1 MTPSSARW
9 RAASLAMTGLL
20 ALMSGCAT
28 LEPGM
33 GPAAGEKQVVETPPA
48 ARTLPAEAKPA
59 PSPAQRQ
66 VASKR
71 SRPARNST
79 RVRAV
84 APDAPLVVQKVEARE
99 VSIWPRLRRGFS
111 LPATDHPRVDAQLQ
125 RMSMPAMEKVL
136 ARSAPYLHLIV
147 EEIERRDM
155 PMELALLPAIE
166 SGYDPFANSSSGAAG
181 LWQFIPST
189 ATAVGLRRS
198 GGYDGR
204 RDIPDSTTAAL
215 DYLEYLADRFDDDWL
230 LALAAYNGGEGTVSR
245 AQKQN
250 AAAGR
255 PTDYWHLPLRT
266 ETRNY
271 VPKLLAMRRLVEQ
284 PHAHGVA
291 LPTITDSPV
300 LAVVELDQP
309 VDMRVAARLL
319 DCEPDEVRTNNAAH
333 RRWMMD
339 PQGPHRLLIPAER
352 HEDFVAALAALPQP
366 AAPAWDRHVVR
377 RGDTLSQLAARHG
390 TSVAAI
396 KQLNGLRSSMLQV
409 GQSLALPQSGGAAA
423 EEPLYIVK
431 AGETL
436 FSIAR
441 RHGISTTDLAAMNG
455 LNPSAP
461 LRPGQDLQITAP
473 ARMHYE
479 VRAGDSLSR
488 IASRFGV
495 SVKDLRQ
502 WNDLNGDR
510 LRPGQRLVL
519 HTSDLG
525 G

>member
-9 RAASLAMTGLL
+9 RTASLVMTGLL
-20 ALMSGCAT
+20 TLMSGCAT

-33 GPAAGEKQVVETPPA
+33 GPVAVETQPDTPPA
-48 ARTLPAEAKPA
+48 TRSLPPATGPA
-59 PSPAQRQ
+59 PAPVRQ
-66 VASKR
+66 QAA
-71 SRPARNST
+71 SRPSRSLRSST

-84 APDAPLVVQKVEARE
+84 AADAPLVVQKVEARE
-99 VSIWPRLRRGFS
+99 VSIWPRLREGFS
-111 LPATDHPRVDAQLQ
+111 LSATDHPRVDAQLR
-125 RMSMPAMEKVL
+125 RMSMGAMENVL
-136 ARSAPYLHLIV
+136 ARAAPYLYLIV

-198 GGYDGR
+198 SSYDGR

-255 PTDYWHLPLRT
+255 PTDFWHLPLRT

-284 PHAHGVA
+284 PHTYGVV
-291 LPTITDSPV
+291 LPAITDSPV

-319 DCEPDEVRTNNAAH
+319 ECEPDEVRTNNAAH

-352 HEDFVAALAALPQP
+352 HEDFVAALAALPEY
-366 AAPAWDRHVVR
+366 AAPAWNRHVVR

-390 TSVAAI
+390 TSVSAI
-396 KQLNGLRSSMLQV
+396 KQLNGLHSNMLQV
-409 GQSLALPQSGGAAA
+409 GQSLALPHPAGTDG
-423 EEPLYIVK
+423 EGTLYVVK

-436 FSIAR
+436 FSIAK
-441 RHGISTTDLAAMNG
+441 RHGVSITDLAAMNG
-455 LNPSAP
+455 LNPTAP
-461 LRPGQDLQITAP
+461 LRPGQDLQIAAP
-473 ARMHYE
+473 ANLQYQ
-479 VRAGDSLSR
+479 VRAGDTLSR

-495 SVKDLRQ
+495 SVRDLRR
-502 WNDLNGDR
+502 WNNLNGDG
-510 LRPGQRLVL
+510 LTPGQRLVL

>member
-1 MTPSSARW
+1 
-9 RAASLAMTGLL
+9 MTGLL

-33 GPAAGEKQVVETPPA
+33 GPVAVETEVDSPPPA
-48 ARTLPAEAKPA
+48 QPPPPATRPA
-59 PSPAQRQ
+59 PVRQQAANSP
-66 VASKR
+66 
-71 SRPARNST
+71 SRPARSST

-99 VSIWPRLRRGFS
+99 VSIWPRIRDGFS
-111 LPATDHPRVDAQLQ
+111 LPATDHPRVDAQLR
-125 RMSMPAMEKVL
+125 RMSLPAMEKVL
-136 ARSAPYLHLIV
+136 ARSAPYLYLIM

-198 GGYDGR
+198 RGYDGR

-284 PHAHGVA
+284 PHDYGIA
-291 LPTITDSPV
+291 LPAITDSPV

-319 DCEPDEVRTNNAAH
+319 ECEPDEVRTNNAAH

-352 HEDFVAALAALPQP
+352 HEDFVAALAALPES

-377 RGDTLSQLAARHG
+377 PGDTLSQLAVRHG
-390 TSVAAI
+390 TSIAAI
-396 KQLNGLRSSMLQV
+396 KQLNGLRSNTLQV
-409 GQSLALPQSGGAAA
+409 GQSLALPHAADI
-423 EEPLYIVK
+423 EEGTLYVVK
-431 AGETL
+431 PGETL
-436 FSIAR
+436 FSIAK
-441 RHGISTTDLAAMNG
+441 RHGVSATDLAAMNG
-455 LNPSAP
+455 LNPSTP
-461 LRPGQDLQITAP
+461 LRTGQDLQIAGTA
-473 ARMHYE
+473 RLQYQ
-479 VRAGDSLSR
+479 VRTGDTLSR
-488 IASRFGV
+488 IAHRFGV
-495 SVKDLRQ
+495 SVTDLRR
-502 WNDLNGDR
+502 WNNLNGDR
-510 LRPGQRLVL
+510 LTPGQRLVL